1 MLSRRPYYV
10 SDEELLVVCIIIVLP
25 DSDIYIVLCNVKE
38 LKIAT
43 DLLFKIFMLSKAGY
57 FSHPY

>member
-1 MLSRRPYYV
+1 MLSRRPYHV

-57 FSHPY
+57 FNHPY